1 MVLIRQRGRRIGPA
15 GKAVARIG
23 SGEPVLV
30 ILLQITEKVDPITG
44 VRSRSRQIIF
54 PRFHQWEAVT
64 SLLETTSAE
73 GARPIAAAQLA
84 QPAPAPA
91 PEVVQVTLEQVRT
104 VLARLSQAGHTVQVR
119 ELIQAAG
126 SNKFSE
132 VAPAKYGQLLEQ
144 AEAITDA

>member
-73 GARPIAAAQLA
+73 GG
-84 QPAPAPA
+84 
-91 PEVVQVTLEQVRT
+91 
-104 VLARLSQAGHTVQVR
+104 LARSPQPSSPSLHR
-119 ELIQAAG
+119 HL
-126 SNKFSE
+126 
-132 VAPAKYGQLLEQ
+132 PRRLCR
-144 AEAITDA
+144 

>member
-30 ILLQITEKVDPITG
+30 ILLQITEKVDPIAG

-54 PRFHQWEAVT
+54 PRFHQLEAVT

-73 GARPIAAAQLA
+73 GGP
-84 QPAPAPA
+84 
-91 PEVVQVTLEQVRT
+91 
-104 VLARLSQAGHTVQVR
+104 S
-119 ELIQAAG
+119 
-126 SNKFSE
+126 
-132 VAPAKYGQLLEQ
+132 VAKSFP
-144 AEAITDA
+144 

>member
-73 GARPIAAAQLA
+73 GGVPMFLSSVRSMLA
-84 QPAPAPA
+84 S
-91 PEVVQVTLEQVRT
+91 T
-104 VLARLSQAGHTVQVR
+104 VLGVVS
-119 ELIQAAG
+119 
-126 SNKFSE
+126 
-132 VAPAKYGQLLEQ
+132 
-144 AEAITDA
+144 

>member
-73 GARPIAAAQLA
+73 GAG
-84 QPAPAPA
+84 
-91 PEVVQVTLEQVRT
+91 
-104 VLARLSQAGHTVQVR
+104 SKY
-119 ELIQAAG
+119 LI
-126 SNKFSE
+126 
-132 VAPAKYGQLLEQ
+132 
-144 AEAITDA
+144 

>member
-1 MVLIRQRGRRIGPA
+1 VQGQVVPAEASVFSEVTGLRVDLCEEVPDRLNVVLIRQRGRRIGPA

-73 GARPIAAAQLA
+73 G
-84 QPAPAPA
+84 
-91 PEVVQVTLEQVRT
+91 
-104 VLARLSQAGHTVQVR
+104 G
-119 ELIQAAG
+119 G
-126 SNKFSE
+126 
-132 VAPAKYGQLLEQ
+132 
-144 AEAITDA
+144 